1 MDQNFGPFLE
11 IARIQSEMNKMFDV
25 LVQMR
30 DEAGKSQASAWI
42 PNVDVCQNGEGLIL
56 RCELPG
62 VPLDTLRVSALGG
75 ALIITGE
82 RPRREHQGKVKFHVM
97 ERVNGR
103 FRRVVPLG
111 MSINTRDAT
120 ATLKDGVLQVF
131 FKKVSNRRG
140 EEVVIPV
147 QHAEGSK

>member
-25 LVQMR
+25 LVQVR
-30 DEAGKSQASAWI
+30 DETGKSPASAWV
-42 PNVDVCQNGEGLIL
+42 PSVDVCQNGQGLVL

-62 VPLDTLRVSALGG
+62 VPIDTLRVSALGG

-82 RPRREHQGKVKFHVM
+82 RPRQEHKGKVKFHVM

-131 FKKVSNRRG
+131 FPKVSNRRG

-147 QHAEGSK
+147 SRVEGGK